1 MAHCFLI
8 HEPGDSVGVA
18 VADIKAGESVTGTFL
33 HDHSPRIA
41 LKAGRD
47 IPLGHKIALTAV
59 AARGSVVKY
68 GVVIGEA
75 TADIAP
81 GDHVH
86 VHNLKSR
93 RWAK

>member
-1 MAHCFLI
+1 MRHRFLV

-18 VADIKAGESVTGTFL
+18 VADIKAGESVTGTYL
-33 HDHSPRIA
+33 HDHSPSLA
-41 LKAGRD
+41 LTARRD
-47 IPLGHKIALTAV
+47 IPLGHKIALAAV
-59 AARGSVVKY
+59 PAGGQVIKY
-68 GVVIGEA
+68 GTVIGDA
-75 TADIAP
+75 TAEIEP

>member
-1 MAHCFLI
+1 MPHRFLI

-18 VADIKAGESVTGTFL
+18 VADIKAGEIVTGTFL
-33 HDHSPRIA
+33 HDHSPSVSLTAR
-41 LKAGRD
+41 RD
-47 IPLGHKIALTAV
+47 IPLGHKIALAVV
-59 AARGSVVKY
+59 AAQEPVVKY
-68 GVVIGEA
+68 GVVIGDA
-75 TADIAP
+75 TADIVP